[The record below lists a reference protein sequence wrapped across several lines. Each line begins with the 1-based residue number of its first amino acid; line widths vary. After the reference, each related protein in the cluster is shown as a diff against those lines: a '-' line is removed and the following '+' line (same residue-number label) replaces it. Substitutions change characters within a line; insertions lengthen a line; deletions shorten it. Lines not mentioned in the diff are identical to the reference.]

1 MTRFVTLTQ
10 KVETRFGSC
19 YAHIDLDADGRM
31 IGVSFSTPGKIDG
44 KEIDDLIQSLGAAVT
59 SLIQG
64 EIHDN
69 GEAAQGAGA
78 GSAGEAG

>member
-1 MTRFVTLTQ
+1 MNRFVTLTQ
-10 KVETRFGSC
+10 KVESRFGSLYC
-19 YAHIDLDADGRM
+19 HVDLDADGRV

-64 EIHDN
+64 ESHVD

-78 GSAGEAG
+78 GATG